1 MQVTNWGAR
10 KLRVDRIAFGILFI
24 VISSL
29 LCVFV
34 HVSVL
39 LYFALLF
46 LSGITAFFVSN
57 AVLRW
62 CERAIVGM
70 VGRYRGRR
78 SRPRRSD
85 KGYWHW

>member
-39 LYFALLF
+39 LYFALYF
-46 LSGITAFFVSN
+46 CPA
-57 AVLRW
+57 
-62 CERAIVGM
+62 
-70 VGRYRGRR
+70 
-78 SRPRRSD
+78 
-85 KGYWHW
+85 